1 MCLDHLRSFL
11 DYFYRTWFLILVG
24 CLSGLVYLF
33 FRWRKGKKLEDEHL
47 LNFGSV
53 AFNSLSVIGGLR
65 LCGGAFKT
73 AYDTNQVMD
82 MNNMYTVYGGI
93 VVIWLSVKTIN
104 KKYSE

>member
-1 MCLDHLRSFL
+1 MDCLNSFL
-11 DYFYRTWFLILVG
+11 DFFYRTWFLIVLG
-24 CLSGLVYLF
+24 CISGLIYLA
-33 FRWRKGKKLEDEHL
+33 FRWRKSNKLEDEHL

-65 LCGGAFKT
+65 LCGGALKT

-93 VVIWLSVKTIN
+93 AVIWLSVKTIN
-104 KKYSE
+104 KKYTE